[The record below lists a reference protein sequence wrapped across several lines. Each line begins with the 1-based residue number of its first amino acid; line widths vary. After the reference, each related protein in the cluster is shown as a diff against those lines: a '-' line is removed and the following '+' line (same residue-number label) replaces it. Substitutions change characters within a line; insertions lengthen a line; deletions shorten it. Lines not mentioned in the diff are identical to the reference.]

1 MHNIDKLLDKCESMT
16 LLCTKASSHWSFVK
30 FCFNIPLVLTSSTMC
45 IINSISEDANAIK
58 IPNIIVNAVSVLIMS
73 LTNSIKASE
82 KFEIFKKLSQQFM
95 LLSQE
100 IEACDGAVSKETYN
114 ILSLKY
120 DNLIQDCSFEE
131 IPVKYKIEVAK
142 CFSDADRHIPIQ
154 LNGIIGNTNI
164 TKRLSGGKKDAM
176 LSQLPHLSQLSQ
188 LSQASQLS
196 LIGQSEQAAQAA
208 QAAQMIAQGASLV
221 NISTVPPKNDLTTTT
236 ATGADTKIYGAGEN
250 V

>member
-1 MHNIDKLLDKCESMT
+1 MHNIEKLLDKCESMT

-30 FCFNIPLVLTSSTMC
+30 FCFAIPLVLTSSTMC
-45 IINSISEDANAIK
+45 IINSISEDANSIK

-100 IEACDGAVSKETYN
+100 IEACDNNVSKETYN

-131 IPVKYKIEVAK
+131 IPLKFKIEVAK
-142 CFSDADRHIPIQ
+142 CFNDADRYIPIQ
-154 LNGIIGNTNI
+154 LNGIIGNASNSS
-164 TKRLSGGKKDAM
+164 KRLSNNKKENTTA
-176 LSQLPHLSQLSQ
+176 
-188 LSQASQLS
+188 
-196 LIGQSEQAAQAA
+196 
-208 QAAQMIAQGASLV
+208 GATLV
-221 NISTVPPKNDLTTTT
+221 NISTTPLKELNTEHQE
-236 ATGADTKIYGAGEN
+236 KIYGAGEN